1 MPVIAG
7 LSLEVA
13 VTVAEP
19 VATDVTKPVALIV
32 AVLAGVMDQ
41 LTEGCPVL
49 PSLKVPVAIICTVLF
64 VVPVWMLGVAGP
76 TVIEE
81 SVAFTKNPRQLAAKA
96 KAIRAAKVAVRRTF
110 WLIED
115 MLALRLL
122 GRPASGALAFK
133 VFRYKNCSRAPFLPA
148 PITVIEPPQ
157 LLTSDRMIPS

>member
-1 MPVIAG
+1 M
-7 LSLEVA
+7 
-13 VTVAEP
+13 
-19 VATDVTKPVALIV
+19 
-32 AVLAGVMDQ
+32 
-41 LTEGCPVL
+41 L

-96 KAIRAAKVAVRRTF
+96 KAIRAAKVPVRRTF

-122 GRPASGALAFK
+122 GRPSLRGSGIQS
-133 VFRYKNCSRAPFLPA
+133 VW
-148 PITVIEPPQ
+148 I
-157 LLTSDRMIPS
+157 

>member
-1 MPVIAG
+1 
-7 LSLEVA
+7 LDVA

-32 AVLAGVMDQ
+32 AVVAGVMDQ

-49 PSLKVPVAIICTVLF
+49 PSLKVPVAIICTVLL

-81 SVAFTKNPRQLAAKA
+81 RVGFTKNPRQLAAKA
-96 KAIRAAKVAVRRTF
+96 SAIRAAKVAVRRTF

-122 GRPASGALAFK
+122 GSQPRDSCIQTVLDTKIVAERLFCPA
-133 VFRYKNCSRAPFLPA
+133 R
-148 PITVIEPPQ
+148 ITLTEPPQ
-157 LLTSDRMIPS
+157 LLTSDRPIPP

>member
-1 MPVIAG
+1 
-7 LSLEVA
+7 
-13 VTVAEP
+13 
-19 VATDVTKPVALIV
+19 
-32 AVLAGVMDQ
+32 MDQ

-96 KAIRAAKVAVRRTF
+96 KAIRAAKVPVRRTF

-115 MLALRLL
+115 MLLYDSLAPGL
-122 GRPASGALAFK
+122 SGSGIQSVRIQKL
-133 VFRYKNCSRAPFLPA
+133 
-148 PITVIEPPQ
+148 
-157 LLTSDRMIPS
+157 

>member
-19 VATDVTKPVALIV
+19 VATDVTNPVALIV

-64 VVPVWMLGVAGP
+64 EVPVWMLGVAGP

-96 KAIRAAKVAVRRTF
+96 KAIRAAKVPVRRTF

-122 GRPASGALAFK
+122 GSQPHGLWHSKCLDTKIVAERLFCPANC
-133 VFRYKNCSRAPFLPA
+133 RYRTTSATHADKLSRF
-148 PITVIEPPQ
+148 
-157 LLTSDRMIPS
+157 

>member
-96 KAIRAAKVAVRRTF
+96 KAIRAAKVPVRRTF

-115 MLALRLL
+115 MLAFRLL
-122 GRPASGALAFK
+122 GRPSLRGSGIQS
-133 VFRYKNCSRAPFLPA
+133 VW
-148 PITVIEPPQ
+148 I
-157 LLTSDRMIPS
+157 